1 MWEARLA
8 GTPFTRMASIA
19 HQQLFLHPGEV
30 EALRAD
36 YRRHPAP
43 PVTEPLAG
51 YRFGEYL
58 DRFCREFLG
67 VEQLDT
73 VDYSDYEGATI
84 VHDMNTPLPE
94 RHHAQFDAVLEAGSL
109 EHIFNFPVAMAN
121 VMKLVKPGGLLF
133 LSTPANNLCGH
144 GFYQFSPELFYR
156 VLSSENGFARPSCYF
171 LEAASPWVELTPYR
185 RVFEVAD
192 PKDVR
197 KRVGLLSERPVMML
211 LVARKDRHVE
221 PFATPPL
228 QSDYTVAWE
237 QSAGASPAPAA
248 AASWRGDLLRKL
260 PAGWRNWLLGLRSS
274 RDYSFANQAFYRR
287 LP

>member
-1 MWEARLA
+1 MWQARLD

-19 HQQLFLHPGEV
+19 HQQLFLHPGELTD
-30 EALRAD
+30 LRAA
-36 YRRHPAP
+36 YRAHPAP
-43 PVTEPLAG
+43 PVAEPLAG
-51 YRFGEYL
+51 YQFGEYL
-58 DRFCREFLG
+58 DRFCREYLG
-67 VEQLDT
+67 VAQLDT
-73 VDYSDYEGATI
+73 IDYSDYEGATI
-84 VHDMNTPLPE
+84 VHDLNTPLPA
-94 RHHAQFDAVLEAGSL
+94 RHQAQFDAVLEAGSL

-121 VMKLVKPGGLLF
+121 VMKLVKPGGMLF

-156 VLSSENGFARPSCYF
+156 VLSPENGFARPACYF

-185 RVFEVAD
+185 RVFAVTD

-197 KRVGLLSERPVMML
+197 QRVGLLSQRPVMML
-211 LVARKDRHVE
+211 LVARKIEHVE

-237 QSAGASPAPAA
+237 QSATPTSAA
-248 AASWRGDLLRKL
+248 APASWRGRLLQKL
-260 PAGWRNWLLGLRSS
+260 PDGLRNRILGARSA
-274 RDYSFANQAFYRR
+274 REYSFGNSAFYRQ